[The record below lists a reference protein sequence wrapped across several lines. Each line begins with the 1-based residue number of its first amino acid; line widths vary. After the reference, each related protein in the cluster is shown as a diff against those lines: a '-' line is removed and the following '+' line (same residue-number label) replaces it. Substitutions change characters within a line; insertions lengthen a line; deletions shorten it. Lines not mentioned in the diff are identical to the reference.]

1 MDFSL
6 LRAAAFAFN
15 MAEGEPD
22 WPVVVI
28 TGILLVFAVLVLLY
42 LIISFEGVIFTAID
56 KKKAEAQKAA
66 SKPAPAPAPKPALAA
81 PSVAKAEPSVPEPKI
96 QAGIPGEI
104 VAAIAAAL
112 ASMEGGKK
120 FAIRSVKRAK
130 KGRNVWSS
138 AGVMSNTEPF

>member
-15 MAEGEPD
+15 MAECEPD
-22 WPVVVI
+22 WPVVVV
-28 TGILLVFAVLVLLY
+28 TGIVLFFAVLILLY

-56 KKKAEAQKAA
+56 NKKAAAKKAA
-66 SKPAPAPAPKPALAA
+66 SKPAPAPAA
-81 PSVAKAEPSVPEPKI
+81 PPVAKAQNAPAPKV

-104 VAAIAAAL
+104 IAAIAAAV

-130 KGRNVWSS
+130 KGRSAWSS

>member
-15 MAEGEPD
+15 MAEGEPE

-28 TGILLVFAVLVLLY
+28 TGILLVFGVLVLLY
-42 LIISFEGVIFTAID
+42 LIIAFEGVIFTAID
-56 KKKAEAQKAA
+56 NRKAA
-66 SKPAPAPAPKPALAA
+66 AKSAKSAPAPSAPPAPKAPPAAKAA
-81 PSVAKAEPSVPEPKI
+81 PAPPPAPKV

-104 VAAIAAAL
+104 VAAIAAAV
-112 ASMEGGKK
+112 SCMEGEKK
-120 FAIRSVKRAK
+120 FAIRSIKRAK
-130 KGRNVWSS
+130 KGRSAWSS

>member
-15 MAEGEPD
+15 MVEGEPD

-28 TGILLVFAVLVLLY
+28 TGILLVFAVLILLY

-56 KKKAEAQKAA
+56 NRKDAARKAKAD
-66 SKPAPAPAPKPALAA
+66 SAPAPAPKA
-81 PSVAKAEPSVPEPKI
+81 PPVAKAQPAPKV
-96 QAGIPGEI
+96 QAGIPGEVI
-104 VAAIAAAL
+104 AAIAAAV
-112 ASMEGGKK
+112 ACMEGGKK

-130 KGRNVWSS
+130 KGRNAWSS

>member
-28 TGILLVFAVLVLLY
+28 TGILLVFGVLILLY
-42 LIISFEGVIFTAID
+42 LIIAFEGDIFTAID
-56 KKKAEAQKAA
+56 NRKNAARKAK
-66 SKPAPAPAPKPALAA
+66 SAPTPPPAPKA
-81 PSVAKAEPSVPEPKI
+81 PPVAKAQPAPKV
-96 QAGIPGEI
+96 QAGIPGEVI
-104 VAAIAAAL
+104 AAIAAAV
-112 ASMEGGKK
+112 ACMEGGKK

-130 KGRNVWSS
+130 KGRNAWSS